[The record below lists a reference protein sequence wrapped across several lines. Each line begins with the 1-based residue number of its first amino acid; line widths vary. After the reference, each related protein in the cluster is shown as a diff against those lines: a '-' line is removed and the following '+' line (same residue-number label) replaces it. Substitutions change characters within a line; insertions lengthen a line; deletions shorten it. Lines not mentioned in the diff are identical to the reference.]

1 MVITNTVIYLSLAI
15 AFLIAAFAYY
25 LFWSKR
31 KFEELEDLQMKA
43 AESSK
48 MKLAA
53 YERLALFAER
63 AKLENLISRADSL
76 GKTAQ
81 SLRFELVDAL
91 REEFDYNVTQQLYV
105 KPEIWDAVSRM
116 KNQNIYI
123 INQIAT
129 HISPDAGA
137 DELKREILNY
147 ISSEPNSTL
156 NGTVLD
162 AINYEVKQIIG

>member
-1 MVITNTVIYLSLAI
+1 
-15 AFLIAAFAYY
+15 
-25 LFWSKR
+25 
-31 KFEELEDLQMKA
+31 
-43 AESSK
+43 
-48 MKLAA
+48 
-53 YERLALFAER
+53 
-63 AKLENLISRADSL
+63 
-76 GKTAQ
+76 
-81 SLRFELVDAL
+81 
-91 REEFDYNVTQQLYV
+91 
-105 KPEIWDAVSRM
+105 M

-147 ISSEPNSTL
+147 ISSELNSTL